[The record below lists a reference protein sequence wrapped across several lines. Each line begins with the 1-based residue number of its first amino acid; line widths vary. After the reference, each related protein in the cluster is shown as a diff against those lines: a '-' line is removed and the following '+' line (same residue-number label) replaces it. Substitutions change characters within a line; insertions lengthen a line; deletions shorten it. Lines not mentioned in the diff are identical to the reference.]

1 MLNRPAGRADGRA
14 SAHYSLTH
22 RCPDEHVIALAG
34 NPNTGKSTVFN
45 ALTGLRQHTGNWP
58 GKTVDLAFGRAD
70 LGGKQAVVVDLPG
83 AYSLLACSEDESIAR
98 DFLCEQGPDAV
109 IVVVEA
115 GCLERN
121 LNLVLQILELTTRV
135 VVCVNL
141 IDEANRRGIQVD
153 GEALERELGVPVA
166 LTAAST
172 GYGLEELRR
181 ILADLVDGRLKPEPS
196 PITYPT
202 DIEDASRELE
212 SRLPTLPPAVSRRYV
227 ALRLLD
233 TDPLTRQRIVEAIYR
248 RAKSISDKV
257 VSQATSSIQTSKTT
271 MKPGIDDVLTSRW
284 LGLPIM
290 LALLG
295 GVFWITLVGANYP
308 SALLARAL
316 FHMESWLSAAFRA
329 AHAPDWLHGAVVLG
343 AYRTMAWV
351 VSVMLPPMAIFFPL
365 FTLLEDLGY
374 LARVSFNMDWCF
386 RQCGAHGKQSLT
398 MAMGFGCNA
407 AGAMACR
414 IIDSPRE
421 RLVAILTNNF
431 APCNGRFPTLIAL
444 ASLIAA
450 GSLPASLLVVA
461 MVLLGVT
468 ATLGMSWALSKTV
481 LRGVPSS
488 FILELPPYRMPQVAQ
503 VLLRSLYDR
512 TLLVLRRA
520 VIVAAPAGVV
530 VWVLANMTTPGG
542 SNVLATIA
550 RTLQPAAA
558 LMGLDGFILTAFILG
573 LPANEIVLPILV
585 MAYSSST
592 ALVET
597 AGLAVLGRIL
607 AANGWTWLTALNTMI
622 FSVLHFPCSTT
633 LLTIAAETKSLRW
646 TALAALMPTAVAI
659 VVCCATHAV
668 ARLLGLV

>member
-1 MLNRPAGRADGRA
+1 MLSRPARRVENSSAEHFSTHPGPGR
-14 SAHYSLTH
+14 
-22 RCPDEHVIALAG
+22 HVIALAG

-58 GKTVDLAFGRAD
+58 GKTVGLAFGRVD
-70 LGGKQAVVVDLPG
+70 LCGRRAVVVDLPG

-98 DFLCEQGPDAV
+98 DFLCEEGPDAV
-109 IVVVEA
+109 VAVVEA

-121 LNLVLQILELTTRV
+121 LSLVLQIMELTPSV

-153 GEALERELGVPVA
+153 GGALERELGVPVA
-166 LTAAST
+166 LTSASS
-172 GYGLEELRR
+172 GEGLGQLKRVL
-181 ILADLVDGRLKPEPS
+181 IDLIDGRLKPEPI
-196 PITYPT
+196 PVTYPE

-227 ALRLLD
+227 ALRVLD
-233 TDPLTRQRIVEAIYR
+233 TDPLIRERIVHAIYS
-248 RAKSISDKV
+248 RARSISDRV
-257 VSQATSSIQTSKTT
+257 VSRIRSSAPTPKAPVESR
-271 MKPGIDDVLTSRW
+271 IDDVLTSRW
-284 LGLPIM
+284 LGLPVM

-308 SALLARAL
+308 SALLAKAL
-316 FHMESWLSAAFRA
+316 FQMESWLAAAFRA
-329 AHAPDWLHGAVVLG
+329 IHAPDWLHGAAVLR

-374 LARVSFNMDWCF
+374 LARVSFNVDWCF
-386 RQCGAHGKQSLT
+386 KKCGAHGKQSLT

-407 AGAMACR
+407 AGVTACR

-450 GSLPASLLVVA
+450 GSLPASLLVAA
-461 MVLLGVT
+461 MVLLGV
-468 ATLGMSWALSKTV
+468 AASLGISWALSRTV

-488 FILELPPYRMPQVAQ
+488 FILELPPYRMPQVAK

-512 TLLVLRRA
+512 TLLVLKRA
-520 VIVAAPAGVV
+520 LIVAAPAGAV
-530 VWVLANMTTPGG
+530 VWALANLTTPAGE
-542 SNVLATIA
+542 SALAVTA
-550 RTLQPAAA
+550 RMLQPAAA
-558 LMGLDGFILTAFILG
+558 VMGLDGFILTSFILG

-592 ALVET
+592 ALTEAT
-597 AGLAVLGRIL
+597 GLASLGRIL

-633 LLTIAAETKSLRW
+633 LLTIAAETKSARW
-646 TALAALMPTAVAI
+646 TAFAALMPTAVAI
-659 VVCCATHAV
+659 AACCATRAV

>member
-1 MLNRPAGRADGRA
+1 MLSRPGK
-14 SAHYSLTH
+14 
-22 RCPDEHVIALAG
+22 HVIALAG

-58 GKTVDLAFGRAD
+58 GKTVELAFGHVD
-70 LGGKQAVVVDLPG
+70 LGGTRAVLVDLPG

-98 DFLCEQGPDAV
+98 DLLCEEGPDAV
-109 IVVVEA
+109 VVVVEA

-121 LNLVLQILELTTRV
+121 LSLVLQIMELTPNV

-166 LTAAST
+166 LTSASRGT
-172 GYGLEELRR
+172 GLEKLKR
-181 ILADLVDGRLKPEPS
+181 ILIDLIDGRIRPESLPV
-196 PITYPT
+196 TYPP
-202 DIEDASRELE
+202 DIEHASRELQ
-212 SRLPTLPPAVSRRYV
+212 SKLPTLPPAVSRRYV
-227 ALRLLD
+227 ALRMLD
-233 TDPLTRQRIVEAIYR
+233 TDPLIRERIVEAIYSH
-248 RAKSISDKV
+248 AKSISDKV
-257 VSQATSSIQTSKTT
+257 VSRIPSSAPTT
-271 MKPGIDDVLTSRW
+271 KAPVESRIDDVLTSRW
-284 LGLPIM
+284 LGLPVM

-308 SALLARAL
+308 SALLAQVL
-316 FHMESWLSAAFRA
+316 FQVESWLAAALRA
-329 AHAPDWLHGAVVLG
+329 IRAPDWLHGAAVLG

-374 LARVSFNMDWCF
+374 LARVSFNVDWCF
-386 RQCGAHGKQSLT
+386 KKCGAHGKQSLT

-407 AGAMACR
+407 AGVMACR

-444 ASLIAA
+444 ASLIAT
-450 GSLPASLLVVA
+450 GSLPASLLVAA
-461 MVLLGVT
+461 MVLLGV
-468 ATLGMSWALSKTV
+468 AAALGMSWALSRTV

-488 FILELPPYRMPQVAQ
+488 FILELPPYRMPQIAK

-512 TLLVLRRA
+512 ALLVLKRA

-530 VWVLANMTTPGG
+530 VWALANLTTPRGE
-542 SNVLATIA
+542 SALAFTA
-550 RTLQPAAA
+550 RMLQPAANA
-558 LMGLDGFILTAFILG
+558 MGLDGFILTSFILG

-592 ALVET
+592 ALTET
-597 AGLAVLGRIL
+597 TGLASLGRIL

-622 FSVLHFPCSTT
+622 FVVLHFPCSTT
-633 LLTIAAETKSLRW
+633 LLTIAAETKSARW
-646 TALAALMPTAVAI
+646 TAFAALMPTAVAI
-659 VVCCATHAV
+659 ATCCATRAV
-668 ARLLGLV
+668 AKLLGLA

>member
-1 MLNRPAGRADGRA
+1 MLSRPAKLAGGRAA
-14 SAHYSLTH
+14 YLSTH
-22 RCPDEHVIALAG
+22 HSPDEHVIALAG

-58 GKTVDLAFGRAD
+58 GKTVDLAFGRVD
-70 LGGKQAVVVDLPG
+70 LGGRRAVVVDLPG
-83 AYSLLACSEDESIAR
+83 AYSLLACSEDEAIAR

-109 IVVVEA
+109 VVVVEA

-121 LNLVLQILELTTRV
+121 LSLVLQIIELTPRV

-141 IDEANRRGIQVD
+141 IDEANRLGMQVD

-166 LTAAST
+166 LTAASS
-172 GYGLEELRR
+172 GCGIDQLERT
-181 ILADLVDGRLKPEPS
+181 LADLIDGRLQTKPLPVA
-196 PITYPT
+196 YPP
-202 DIEDASRELE
+202 DIEDASRELQ
-212 SRLPTLPPAVSRRYV
+212 SKLPTLPSAVSRRYV
-227 ALRLLD
+227 ALRMLD
-233 TDPLTRQRIVEAIYR
+233 TDPAIRERIVESIYC
-248 RAKSISDKV
+248 RAKSISDRA
-257 VSQATSSIQTSKTT
+257 VSRIPSSAPASRAATES
-271 MKPGIDDVLTSRW
+271 GIDDVLTSRW
-284 LGLPIM
+284 LGFPVM

-295 GVFWITLVGANYP
+295 GVFWITLAAANYP
-308 SALLARAL
+308 SALLARIL
-316 FHMESWLSAAFRA
+316 FHMEWWLSVAFRA
-329 AHAPDWLHGAVVLG
+329 AHAPDWLYGAAVLG

-386 RQCGAHGKQSLT
+386 KKCGAHGKQSLT

-407 AGAMACR
+407 AGVMACR

-450 GSLPASLLVVA
+450 KSLPASLLVVA
-461 MVLLGVT
+461 MVLLGV
-468 ATLGMSWALSKTV
+468 AAALGVSWALSRTV

-488 FILELPPYRMPQVAQ
+488 FILELPPYRMPQVAK
-503 VLLRSLYDR
+503 VLMRSLYDR
-512 TLLVLRRA
+512 TFLVLKRA

-530 VWVLANMTTPGG
+530 VWALAN
-542 SNVLATIA
+542 LATPRGESALALIA
-550 RTLQPAAA
+550 RMLQPAANA
-558 LMGLDGFILTAFILG
+558 MGLDGFILTSFILG

-592 ALVET
+592 ALTET
-597 AGLAVLGRIL
+597 AGLASLERIL

-633 LLTIAAETKSLRW
+633 LLTIAAETRSARW
-646 TALAALMPTAVAI
+646 TAFAALMPTAVAI
-659 VVCCATHAV
+659 AACCATRAA
-668 ARLLGLV
+668 ARLLGLA

>member
-1 MLNRPAGRADGRA
+1 MLNRPDK
-14 SAHYSLTH
+14 
-22 RCPDEHVIALAG
+22 HVIALAG

-58 GKTVDLAFGRAD
+58 GKTVELAFGHVD
-70 LGGKQAVVVDLPG
+70 LGGTRAVLVDLPG

-98 DFLCEQGPDAV
+98 DFLCEEGPDAV
-109 IVVVEA
+109 VVVVEA

-121 LNLVLQILELTTRV
+121 LSLVLQIMELTPDV

-166 LTAAST
+166 LTSASRGT
-172 GYGLEELRR
+172 GLERLKR
-181 ILADLVDGRLKPEPS
+181 ILMDLIDGRLRPESLPVA
-196 PITYPT
+196 YPQ

-212 SRLPTLPPAVSRRYV
+212 SKLPALPPAVSRRYV
-227 ALRLLD
+227 ALRMLD
-233 TDPLTRQRIVEAIYR
+233 TDPLIRERIMEAIYSC
-248 RAKSISDKV
+248 AKSISDKV
-257 VSQATSSIQTSKTT
+257 VSRIPSSAPASKTAT
-271 MKPGIDDVLTSRW
+271 ESRVDDVLTSRW
-284 LGLPIM
+284 LGLPVM

-308 SALLARAL
+308 SAMLAKAL
-316 FHMESWLSAAFRA
+316 FQMESWLAAAFRA
-329 AHAPDWLHGAVVLG
+329 IHAPDWLHGAAVLG

-374 LARVSFNMDWCF
+374 LARVSFNVDWCF
-386 RQCGAHGKQSLT
+386 KKCGAHGKQSLT

-407 AGAMACR
+407 AGVTACR

-450 GSLPASLLVVA
+450 GSLPASLLVA
-461 MVLLGVT
+461 ATVLLGVA
-468 ATLGMSWALSKTV
+468 ATLGVSWALSRTL

-488 FILELPPYRMPQVAQ
+488 FILEMPPYRKPQVAK
-503 VLLRSLYDR
+503 VLVRSLYDR

-530 VWVLANMTTPGG
+530 VWALANLTTPAGE
-542 SNVLATIA
+542 SALAFTA
-550 RTLQPAAA
+550 RMLQPAATA
-558 LMGLDGFILTAFILG
+558 MGLDGFILTSFILG

-592 ALVET
+592 ALTET
-597 AGLAVLGRIL
+597 TGLASLGRIL

-633 LLTIAAETKSLRW
+633 LLTIAAETKSVRW
-646 TALAALMPTAVAI
+646 TAFAALMPTAIAI
-659 VVCCATHAV
+659 AVCCAVHA
-668 ARLLGLV
+668 AASLLGLV

>member
-1 MLNRPAGRADGRA
+1 MLSRPARRAGGRAA
-14 SAHYSLTH
+14 MYLSPHHCA
-22 RCPDEHVIALAG
+22 DERVIALAG

-58 GKTVDLAFGRAD
+58 GKTVDLAFGRVD
-70 LGGKQAVVVDLPG
+70 LCGRHAVVVDLPG
-83 AYSLLACSEDESIAR
+83 GYSLLACSEDESIAR
-98 DFLCEQGPDAV
+98 DFLCEEGPDATV
-109 IVVVEA
+109 VVVEA

-121 LNLVLQILELTTRV
+121 LSLVLQIIELTPNV

-141 IDEANRRGIQVD
+141 IDEAKRRGLQVD
-153 GEALERELGVPVA
+153 DKALERELGVPVA
-166 LTAAST
+166 LTAASR
-172 GYGLEELRR
+172 GAGLEQLKRILIDLIDRR
-181 ILADLVDGRLKPEPS
+181 IKPEPL
-196 PITYPT
+196 PVTYPA

-212 SRLPTLPPAVSRRYV
+212 SKLPTLPPAVSRRYV
-227 ALRLLD
+227 ALRMLD
-233 TDPLTRQRIVEAIYR
+233 TDPQIRERIVEAIYC

-257 VSQATSSIQTSKTT
+257 VSQTQSSVRAPNAPTESR
-271 MKPGIDDVLTSRW
+271 IDDVLTSRW
-284 LGLPIM
+284 LGLPVM

-308 SALLARAL
+308 SALLAEAL
-316 FHMESWLSAAFRA
+316 FHMESWLSTALWAAR
-329 AHAPDWLHGAVVLG
+329 APDWLHGAAVLG

-374 LARVSFNMDWCF
+374 LARVSFNVDWCLKK
-386 RQCGAHGKQSLT
+386 CGAHGKQSLT

-407 AGAMACR
+407 AGVMACR

-450 GSLPASLLVVA
+450 GSLPASILVAA
-461 MVLLGVT
+461 MVLLGV
-468 ATLGMSWALSKTV
+468 AVTLGMSWALSRTV

-488 FILELPPYRMPQVAQ
+488 FILELPPYRMPQVAK

-512 TLLVLRRA
+512 TLLVLKRA
-520 VIVAAPAGVV
+520 LIVAAPAGVV
-530 VWVLANMTTPGG
+530 VWALANMTTPAGE
-542 SNVLATIA
+542 SVLASIA

-558 LMGLDGFILTAFILG
+558 MMGLDGFILTSFILG

-592 ALVET
+592 ALTET
-597 AGLAVLGRIL
+597 AGLASLGRIL

-633 LLTIAAETKSLRW
+633 LLTIAAETKSARW
-646 TALAALMPTAVAI
+646 TGFAALMPTAVAI
-659 VVCCATHAV
+659 AACCAVRVT
-668 ARLLGLV
+668 ARLLGLA

>member
-1 MLNRPAGRADGRA
+1 MLSRLARRAESSAAERFSTHPGPGR
-14 SAHYSLTH
+14 
-22 RCPDEHVIALAG
+22 HVIALAG

-58 GKTVDLAFGRAD
+58 GKTVDLAFGRVD
-70 LGGKQAVVVDLPG
+70 LCGRRAVVVDLPG
-83 AYSLLACSEDESIAR
+83 AYSLLACSEDESVAR
-98 DFLCEQGPDAV
+98 DFLCEEGPDAV
-109 IVVVEA
+109 VVVVEA

-121 LNLVLQILELTTRV
+121 LSLVLQIMELTPNV

-153 GEALERELGVPVA
+153 GEALQRELGAPVA
-166 LTAAST
+166 LTSASR
-172 GYGLEELRR
+172 GAGLEQLKC
-181 ILADLVDGRLKPEPS
+181 ILIDLIDGRLTPEPL
-196 PITYPT
+196 PVTYPP
-202 DIEDASRELE
+202 DIEDASRELQ
-212 SRLPTLPPAVSRRYV
+212 SRLPTLPPAVSCRYV
-227 ALRLLD
+227 ALRMLD
-233 TDPLTRQRIVEAIYR
+233 TDPEIRERIVEAIYC

-257 VSQATSSIQTSKTT
+257 VSRIPSSAPVPKAPVESR
-271 MKPGIDDVLTSRW
+271 IDDVLTSRW
-284 LGLPIM
+284 LGLPVM

-295 GVFWITLVGANYP
+295 GVFWVTLVGANYP
-308 SALLARAL
+308 SALLAKAL
-316 FHMESWLSAAFRA
+316 FHVESWLSAALRA
-329 AHAPDWLHGAVVLG
+329 IHAPDWLRGAAVCG

-374 LARVSFNMDWCF
+374 LARVSFNVDWCF
-386 RQCGAHGKQSLT
+386 KKCGAHGKQSLT

-407 AGAMACR
+407 AGVMACR

-450 GSLPASLLVVA
+450 GSLPASLLVAA
-461 MVLLGVT
+461 MVLLGV
-468 ATLGMSWALSKTV
+468 AASLGISWALSRTV

-488 FILELPPYRMPQVAQ
+488 FILELPPYRMPQVAK

-512 TLLVLRRA
+512 TLLVLKRA
-520 VIVAAPAGVV
+520 LIVAAPAGAV
-530 VWVLANMTTPGG
+530 VWALANLTTPAGE
-542 SNVLATIA
+542 SALAVTA
-550 RTLQPAAA
+550 RMLQPAAA
-558 LMGLDGFILTAFILG
+558 VMGLDGFILTSFILG

-592 ALVET
+592 ALTEAT
-597 AGLAVLGRIL
+597 GLASLGRIL

-633 LLTIAAETKSLRW
+633 LLTIAAETKSARW
-646 TALAALMPTAVAI
+646 TAFAALMPTAVAI
-659 VVCCATHAV
+659 AACCATRAV

>member
-1 MLNRPAGRADGRA
+1 MLSRPDRRAESSTAKRF
-14 SAHYSLTH
+14 STH
-22 RCPDEHVIALAG
+22 PGPGKHVIALAG
-34 NPNTGKSTVFN
+34 NPNTGKSTLFN

-58 GKTVDLAFGRAD
+58 GKTVDLAFGRVD
-70 LGGKQAVVVDLPG
+70 LGGRHVVVVDLPG

-109 IVVVEA
+109 VVVVEA

-121 LNLVLQILELTTRV
+121 LSLVLQIIELTPRV
-135 VVCVNL
+135 AVCVNL

-166 LTAAST
+166 VTAASSGRGIDQLKLT
-172 GYGLEELRR
+172 
-181 ILADLVDGRLKPEPS
+181 LADLVDGRLKPEPL
-196 PITYPT
+196 PVAYPP

-233 TDPLTRQRIVEAIYR
+233 TDPLIRERIVEAIYC
-248 RAKSISDKV
+248 RAKSISNMV
-257 VSQATSSIQTSKTT
+257 VSHTSSSMSESKTA
-271 MKPGIDDVLTSRW
+271 MRPGIDDVLTSRW
-284 LGLPIM
+284 LGFPVM

-316 FHMESWLSAAFRA
+316 FRMESWLSAAFEA
-329 AHAPDWLHGAVVLG
+329 AHAPDWLHGAIVLG

-386 RQCGAHGKQSLT
+386 HKCGAHGKQSLT

-407 AGAMACR
+407 AGVMACR

-450 GSLPASLLVVA
+450 GSITASLLVAA

-468 ATLGMSWALSKTV
+468 AALGMSWALSRTV

-488 FILELPPYRMPQVAQ
+488 FILELPPYRMPQVAR
-503 VLLRSLYDR
+503 VLWRSLYDR

-520 VIVAAPAGVV
+520 LIVAAPAGAV
-530 VWVLANMTTPGG
+530 VWALANITTPAGA
-542 SNVLATIA
+542 SILTSTAH
-550 RTLQPAAA
+550 TLQPAARV
-558 LMGLDGFILTAFILG
+558 MGLDGFILTAFILG

-592 ALVET
+592 ALTET
-597 AGLAVLGRIL
+597 TGLASLGRIL

-633 LLTIAAETKSLRW
+633 LFTIAAETKSARW
-646 TALAALMPTAVAI
+646 TALAALMPTALAI
-659 VVCCATHAV
+659 AACCATRAA
-668 ARLLGLV
+668 ARLLGLA

>member
-1 MLNRPAGRADGRA
+1 MLSRPAGHAESRSAKRFSTHPGSGR
-14 SAHYSLTH
+14 
-22 RCPDEHVIALAG
+22 HVIALAG
-34 NPNTGKSTVFN
+34 NPNTGKSTAFN

-58 GKTVDLAFGRAD
+58 GKTVDLAFGRVD
-70 LGGKQAVVVDLPG
+70 LCGRRAIVVDLPG

-98 DFLCEQGPDAV
+98 DFLCEEGPDAV
-109 IVVVEA
+109 VVVVEA

-121 LNLVLQILELTTRV
+121 LSLVLQIMELTPNV

-166 LTAAST
+166 LTSASR
-172 GYGLEELRR
+172 GIGLEQLKR
-181 ILADLVDGRLKPEPS
+181 ILIDLIDGRPKPEPL
-196 PITYPT
+196 PVAYPPG
-202 DIEDASRELE
+202 IEDASRELE
-212 SRLPTLPPAVSRRYV
+212 SKLPTLPSAVSRRYV
-227 ALRLLD
+227 ALRMLD
-233 TDPLTRQRIVEAIYR
+233 TDPQIRERIVEAIYSH
-248 RAKSISDKV
+248 AKSISDKV
-257 VSQATSSIQTSKTT
+257 VSRIPSPAPAPKAPTESR
-271 MKPGIDDVLTSRW
+271 IDDALTSRW
-284 LGLPIM
+284 LGLPVM

-308 SALLARAL
+308 SALLAKAL
-316 FHMESWLSAAFRA
+316 FQMESWLTAAFRA
-329 AHAPDWLHGAVVLG
+329 IRAPDWLHGAAVCG

-351 VSVMLPPMAIFFPL
+351 VSVMLPPMAIFFPV

-374 LARVSFNMDWCF
+374 LARVSFNVDWCF
-386 RQCGAHGKQSLT
+386 RRCGAHGKQSLT

-407 AGAMACR
+407 AGVMACR

-450 GSLPASLLVVA
+450 GSLPASLLVAA
-461 MVLLGVT
+461 MVLLGV
-468 ATLGMSWALSKTV
+468 AAALGMSWALSRTV

-488 FILELPPYRMPQVAQ
+488 FILELPPYRMPQVAK

-512 TLLVLRRA
+512 TFLVLKRA
-520 VIVAAPAGVV
+520 VIVAAPAGAV
-530 VWVLANMTTPGG
+530 VWALANLTSPEGE
-542 SNVLATIA
+542 SALAFTA
-550 RTLQPAAA
+550 RVLQPAASV
-558 LMGLDGFILTAFILG
+558 MGLDGFILTSFILG

-592 ALVET
+592 VLTET
-597 AGLAVLGRIL
+597 TGLASLGRVL
-607 AANGWTWLTALNTMI
+607 AANGWTWLTALNTMV

-633 LLTIAAETKSLRW
+633 LLTIAAETKSARW
-646 TALAALMPTAVAI
+646 TAFAALMPTAVAI
-659 VVCCATHAV
+659 ATCCATRAV
-668 ARLLGLV
+668 AKLLGLV